1 MLDWIRSLFRRERHT
16 PPALNN
22 EGRTHRGV
30 MGEILMGPP
39 RQSITIEMLGA
50 YLQSDPH
57 ANTNSLPLPPSQ
69 EANSSRSEE
78 EDIAGGWENAHPPF
92 QSHTRRIASDFGVHT
107 RPRISFP
114 KKATYEKRLSTFKK
128 WPSNHPHQPGTLAA
142 LGFFLKKRSWSLYCF
157 ACGHSISYLEPG
169 EDIGERHRRIFPHC
183 LFAQCSD
190 QIQTVD
196 DDITQEIQIE
206 KTNKED
212 LLCKIRELQDHT
224 LCKVCLA
231 NKLNI
236 AMAPCG
242 HLICN
247 QCLFVV
253 HKCPMCRENIK
264 GIMKIYFN

>member
-22 EGRTHRGV
+22 EEPTHRVV

-39 RQSITIEMLGA
+39 RQSITIEILGA

-57 ANTNSLPLPPSQ
+57 ANNNSIPLPSYQ
-69 EANSSRSEE
+69 EANSGESEE
-78 EDIAGGWENAHPPF
+78 EDIAGGWESAHPPF
-92 QSHTRRIASDFGVHT
+92 QSHPRRIASDFGVHT

-114 KKATYEKRLSTFKK
+114 KKALYEKRLSTFKK
-128 WPSNHPHQPGTLAA
+128 WPSCHPHKPETLAA
-142 LGFFLKKRSWSLYCF
+142 LGFFLKKGSWSIYCF

-169 EDIGERHRRIFPHC
+169 EDIGEKHRKIFPQC
-183 LFAQCSD
+183 LFSQLSD
-190 QIQTVD
+190 QIQNMD
-196 DDITQEIQIE
+196 DDFNQEIHMD
-206 KTNKED
+206 KSNKED
-212 LLCKIRELQDHT
+212 LVCRIRELEDHT
-224 LCKVCLA
+224 LCKVCLT
-231 NKLNI
+231 NKLNV

-253 HKCPMCRENIK
+253 HKCPMCRASIK
-264 GIMKIYFN
+264 GVMKIYLN